1 MARSM
6 PSLPHGAHAAP
17 TSHAHPPA
25 LRGTVRPRVHAR
37 RSPSHAQVE
46 LEKKHAEQFN
56 RKLKRETGGENNMPQ
71 VLDYVAQKA
80 ELYELEKEIKNWERK
95 VEIAEI
101 DWRRKQP
108 AARR

>member
-1 MARSM
+1 MHTPRRALG
-6 PSLPHGAHAAP
+6 SLE
-17 TSHAHPPA
+17 PA
-25 LRGTVRPRVHAR
+25 LTAFRVARVRALCPPYR
-37 RSPSHAQVE
+37 AQVE

-101 DWRRKQP
+101 DWRRKHP
-108 AARR
+108 ASRR